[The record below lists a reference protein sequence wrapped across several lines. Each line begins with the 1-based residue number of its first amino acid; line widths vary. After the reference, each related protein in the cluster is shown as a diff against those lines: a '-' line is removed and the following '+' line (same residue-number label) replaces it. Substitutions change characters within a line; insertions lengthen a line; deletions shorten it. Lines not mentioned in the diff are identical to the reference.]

1 MKKYFIELMVIFVGI
16 SASFLVDEF
25 REDLEIDKQVR
36 KSLYSLQKELNN
48 DIIHLKNLIKNIEN
62 SDNQFS
68 YILNLGSS
76 KSLKDS
82 VLDKAWQTVTTPR
95 GGKLNL
101 SVFNAMEA
109 SGIIYKID
117 NDSIRGE
124 ILDLYQNGYERYHHV
139 IDYDL
144 THIQKMDDIILKNF
158 SLRVDNTS
166 WNLDWSKK
174 SNIDQI
180 VKNSELR
187 NYIAANRGTK
197 NIMKTRAKVLIEN
210 ITKVVNLIDIY

>member
-1 MKKYFIELMVIFVGI
+1 MKKYLIELLVIFVGI
-16 SASFLVDEF
+16 SASFLVDEY

-36 KSLYSLQKELNN
+36 KSLYSLQKELNS
-48 DIIHLKNLIKNIEN
+48 DIEHLKNLIKNIEN
-62 SDNQFS
+62 SDDQFS
-68 YILNLGSS
+68 FIL
-76 KSLKDS
+76 SLEASQSLTDS
-82 VLDKAWQTVTTPR
+82 VLDKAWRTVTTPR

-117 NDSIRGE
+117 NDSIRGQ
-124 ILDLYQNGYERYHHV
+124 ILELYQNGYERYHNV
-139 IDYDL
+139 INYDL

-166 WNLDWSKK
+166 WNLDWNEN
-174 SNIDQI
+174 SNIEQI
-180 VKNSELR
+180 VENSELR

-197 NIMKTRAKVLIEN
+197 NIMKISSKALIEKIN
-210 ITKVVNLIDIY
+210 KVVELINKY

>member
-1 MKKYFIELMVIFVGI
+1 MKKYLIELIVIFVGI

-36 KSLYSLQKELNN
+36 KSLYSLKKELNN
-48 DIIHLKNLIKNIEN
+48 DIMHLKNLIKNIEN

-68 YILNLGSS
+68 FILNLEFSQ
-76 KSLKDS
+76 SLKDS
-82 VLDKAWQTVTTPR
+82 ILDKAWQTVTTPK

-144 THIQKMDDIILKNF
+144 THIQKMDDIVLKNF

-197 NIMKTRAKVLIEN
+197 NIMKMRAKALIKN
-210 ITKVVNLIDIY
+210 IKKVVNLIDTY

>member
-1 MKKYFIELMVIFVGI
+1 MKKYFIELIVIFVGI

-25 REDLEIDKQVR
+25 REDLEIDKQVS

-48 DIIHLKNLIKNIEN
+48 DIIHLENLIKNIEN

-68 YILNLGSS
+68 YILNLELS

-144 THIQKMDDIILKNF
+144 THIQKMDDIVLKNF

-197 NIMKTRAKVLIEN
+197 NIMKMRAKALIEN
-210 ITKVVNLIDIY
+210 INKVVNLIDTY

>member
-1 MKKYFIELMVIFVGI
+1 MKKYLIELIVIFVGI

-36 KSLYSLQKELNN
+36 KSLYSLKKELNN
-48 DIIHLKNLIKNIEN
+48 DIMHLKNLIKNIEN

-68 YILNLGSS
+68 FILNLEFSQ
-76 KSLKDS
+76 SLKDS
-82 VLDKAWQTVTTPR
+82 ILDKAWQTVTTPR

-174 SNIDQI
+174 SNIEQI

-197 NIMKTRAKVLIEN
+197 NIMKIRAKALIKN
-210 ITKVVNLIDIY
+210 IKKVVNLIDTY

>member
-48 DIIHLKNLIKNIEN
+48 DILHLENLIKNIEN

-68 YILNLGSS
+68 YILNLELS

-124 ILDLYQNGYERYHHV
+124 ILNLYQNGYERYHHV

-197 NIMKTRAKVLIEN
+197 NIMKMRAKALIEEIN
-210 ITKVVNLIDIY
+210 KVVNLIDTY

>member
-1 MKKYFIELMVIFVGI
+1 MKKYLIELLVIFVGI
-16 SASFLVDEF
+16 SASFLVDEY
-25 REDLEIDKQVR
+25 REDLEIDKQVK
-36 KSLYSLQKELNN
+36 KSLYSLQKELNS
-48 DIIHLKNLIKNIEN
+48 DIEHLKNLIKNIEN
-62 SDNQFS
+62 SDDQFS
-68 YILNLGSS
+68 FIL
-76 KSLKDS
+76 SLEASQSLTDS

-117 NDSIRGE
+117 NDSIRAQ

-158 SLRVDNTS
+158 SLRIDNTS
-166 WNLDWSKK
+166 WNLDWNEN
-174 SNIDQI
+174 SNINQI
-180 VKNSELR
+180 VENSELR

-197 NIMKTRAKVLIEN
+197 NIMKIRSKALIEKIN
-210 ITKVVNLIDIY
+210 KVIELINKY

>member
-1 MKKYFIELMVIFVGI
+1 MKKYLIELIVIFVGI

-36 KSLYSLQKELNN
+36 KSLYSLKKELNN
-48 DIIHLKNLIKNIEN
+48 DIMHLKNLIKNIEN

-68 YILNLGSS
+68 FILNLEFSQ
-76 KSLKDS
+76 SLKDS
-82 VLDKAWQTVTTPR
+82 ILDKAWQTVTTPR

-174 SNIDQI
+174 SNIEQI

-197 NIMKTRAKVLIEN
+197 NIMKMRAKALIEN
-210 ITKVVNLIDIY
+210 INKVVNLIDTY

>member
-1 MKKYFIELMVIFVGI
+1 MKKYLIELIVIFVGI

-36 KSLYSLQKELNN
+36 KSLYSLKKELNN
-48 DIIHLKNLIKNIEN
+48 DIMHLKNLIKNIEN

-68 YILNLGSS
+68 FILNLEFSQ
-76 KSLKDS
+76 SLKDS
-82 VLDKAWQTVTTPR
+82 ILDKAWQTVTTPK

-174 SNIDQI
+174 SNIEQI

-197 NIMKTRAKVLIEN
+197 NIMKMRAKALIKN
-210 ITKVVNLIDIY
+210 IKKVVNLIDTY

>member
-1 MKKYFIELMVIFVGI
+1 MKKYLIELTVIFVGI

-36 KSLYSLQKELNN
+36 KSLYSLKKELNN
-48 DIIHLKNLIKNIEN
+48 DIMHLKNLIKNIEN

-68 YILNLGSS
+68 LILNLEFSQ
-76 KSLKDS
+76 SLKDS
-82 VLDKAWQTVTTPR
+82 ILDKAWQTVTTPR

-174 SNIDQI
+174 SNIEQI

-197 NIMKTRAKVLIEN
+197 NIMKMRAKDLIKN
-210 ITKVVNLIDIY
+210 IKKVVNLIDTY

>member
-1 MKKYFIELMVIFVGI
+1 MKKYLIELTVIFVGI

-25 REDLEIDKQVR
+25 REDLEIEKQVR
-36 KSLYSLQKELNN
+36 TSLYSLKKELNN
-48 DIIHLKNLIKNIEN
+48 DILHLKNLIKNIEN
-62 SDNQFS
+62 SDDQFS
-68 YILNLGSS
+68 FILNLEFSQS
-76 KSLKDS
+76 IKDS
-82 VLDKAWQTVTTPR
+82 ILDKAWQTITTPR

-174 SNIDQI
+174 SNIEQI
-180 VKNSELR
+180 VNNNELR

-197 NIMKTRAKVLIEN
+197 NIMKMRAKALIEN
-210 ITKVVNLIDIY
+210 IKKVVNLIDTY

>member
-1 MKKYFIELMVIFVGI
+1 MKKYLIELIVIFVGI

-48 DIIHLKNLIKNIEN
+48 DILHLENLIKNIEN

-68 YILNLGSS
+68 YILNLELS

-124 ILDLYQNGYERYHHV
+124 ILNLYQNGYERYHHV

-197 NIMKTRAKVLIEN
+197 NIMKMRAKALIEN
-210 ITKVVNLIDIY
+210 INKVVNLIDNY

>member
-48 DIIHLKNLIKNIEN
+48 DILHLENLIKNIEN

-68 YILNLGSS
+68 YILNLELS

-197 NIMKTRAKVLIEN
+197 NIMKMRAKALIEN
-210 ITKVVNLIDIY
+210 INKVINLIDNY

>member
-1 MKKYFIELMVIFVGI
+1 MKKYLIELLVIFVGI
-16 SASFLVDEF
+16 SASFLVDEY

-36 KSLYSLQKELNN
+36 KSLYSLQKELNS
-48 DIIHLKNLIKNIEN
+48 DIEHLKNLINNIDN
-62 SDNQFS
+62 SDDQFS
-68 YILNLGSS
+68 FIL
-76 KSLKDS
+76 SLKTSQSFTDS

-117 NDSIRGE
+117 NDSVRGQ
-124 ILDLYQNGYERYHHV
+124 ILDLYQNGYERYHDV

-166 WNLDWSKK
+166 WNLDWNEN
-174 SNIDQI
+174 SNIEQI
-180 VKNSELR
+180 VENSELR

-197 NIMKTRAKVLIEN
+197 NIMKIRSKALIEKIN
-210 ITKVVNLIDIY
+210 KVVELINKY

>member
-48 DIIHLKNLIKNIEN
+48 DILHLENLIKNIEN

-68 YILNLGSS
+68 YILNLELS

-124 ILDLYQNGYERYHHV
+124 ILNLYQNGYERYHHV

-180 VKNSELR
+180 VKNGELR

-197 NIMKTRAKVLIEN
+197 NIMKMRAKALIEN
-210 ITKVVNLIDIY
+210 INKVVNLIDNY

>member
-1 MKKYFIELMVIFVGI
+1 MKKYLIELLVIFVGI
-16 SASFLVDEF
+16 SASFLVDEY
-25 REDLEIDKQVR
+25 REDLEIDKQVK
-36 KSLYSLQKELNN
+36 KSLYSLQKELNS
-48 DIIHLKNLIKNIEN
+48 DIKHLKNLIKNIEN
-62 SDNQFS
+62 SDDQFS
-68 YILNLGSS
+68 FIL
-76 KSLKDS
+76 SLETSQSLTDS

-117 NDSIRGE
+117 NDSIRGQ
-124 ILDLYQNGYERYHHV
+124 ILDLYQNGYERYHDV

-158 SLRVDNTS
+158 SLRIDNTS
-166 WNLDWSKK
+166 WNLDWNEN
-174 SNIDQI
+174 SNIEQI

-197 NIMKTRAKVLIEN
+197 NIMKIRSKALIEKIN
-210 ITKVVNLIDIY
+210 KVIELVGKY

>member
-1 MKKYFIELMVIFVGI
+1 MKKYLIELIVIFVGI

-25 REDLEIDKQVR
+25 REDLEIDKRVR
-36 KSLYSLQKELNN
+36 KSLYSLKKELNN
-48 DIIHLKNLIKNIEN
+48 DIMHLKNLIKNIEN

-68 YILNLGSS
+68 FILNLEFSQ
-76 KSLKDS
+76 SLKDS
-82 VLDKAWQTVTTPR
+82 ILDKAWQTVTTPK

-174 SNIDQI
+174 SNIEQI

-197 NIMKTRAKVLIEN
+197 NIMKMRAKALIEEIN
-210 ITKVVNLIDIY
+210 KVVNLIDTY

>member
-1 MKKYFIELMVIFVGI
+1 MKKYLIELLVIFVGI
-16 SASFLVDEF
+16 SASFLVDEY

-36 KSLYSLQKELNN
+36 KSLYSLQKELNS
-48 DIIHLKNLIKNIEN
+48 DIEHLKNLINNIDN
-62 SDNQFS
+62 SDDQFS
-68 YILNLGSS
+68 FIL
-76 KSLKDS
+76 SLKTSQSFTDS

-117 NDSIRGE
+117 NDSVRGQ

-166 WNLDWSKK
+166 WNLDWNEN
-174 SNIDQI
+174 SNIEQI
-180 VKNSELR
+180 VENSELR

-197 NIMKTRAKVLIEN
+197 NIMKIRSKALIEKIN
-210 ITKVVNLIDIY
+210 KVVELINKY

>member
-1 MKKYFIELMVIFVGI
+1 MVIFVGI

-82 VLDKAWQTVTTPR
+82 VLDKAWQIVTTPR

-117 NDSIRGE
+117 NDSIQGE
-124 ILDLYQNGYERYHHV
+124 ILDLYQNGYEIYHHV

-197 NIMKTRAKVLIEN
+197 NIMKMRAKVLIEN
-210 ITKVVNLIDIY
+210 ITKVVNLIDTY

>member
-48 DIIHLKNLIKNIEN
+48 DILHLENLIKNIEN

-68 YILNLGSS
+68 YILNLELS

-124 ILDLYQNGYERYHHV
+124 ILNLYQNGYERYHHV

-197 NIMKTRAKVLIEN
+197 NIMKMRAKALIEN
-210 ITKVVNLIDIY
+210 INKVVNLIDTY

>member
-48 DIIHLKNLIKNIEN
+48 DILHLENLIKNIEN

-68 YILNLGSS
+68 YILNLELS

-109 SGIIYKID
+109 SGIIYKIE

-197 NIMKTRAKVLIEN
+197 NIMKMRAKSLIEEIN
-210 ITKVVNLIDIY
+210 KVVNLIDTY